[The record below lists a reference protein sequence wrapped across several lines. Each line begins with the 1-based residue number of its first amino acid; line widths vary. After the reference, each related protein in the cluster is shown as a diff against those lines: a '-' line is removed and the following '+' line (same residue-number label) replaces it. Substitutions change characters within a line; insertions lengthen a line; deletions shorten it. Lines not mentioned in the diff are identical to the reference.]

1 MNEPEI
7 MTLEEV
13 AEYLRVSERTV
24 YDWIQKGEIPGG
36 KIGTSW
42 RFKRSDIVEWVNRK
56 MGNTANSTKNTLN
69 LNLNSLLTPDRILI
83 MDDADKKSIIQ
94 QLVSSLA
101 ATEFVESPDDLMSG
115 IIAREQ
121 LMSTGIGFGL
131 AIPHVRLPSIKNI
144 CMAAAVVHNGVSDYE
159 TIDDE
164 QVKLVFMII
173 AGETQHTSHLKLLS
187 QLSAKLKNPLR
198 RARLCDAVDNFHF
211 YEILN
216 SDIQ

>member
-1 MNEPEI
+1 
-7 MTLEEV
+7 
-13 AEYLRVSERTV
+13 
-24 YDWIQKGEIPGG
+24 
-36 KIGTSW
+36 
-42 RFKRSDIVEWVNRK
+42 
-56 MGNTANSTKNTLN
+56 
-69 LNLNSLLTPDRILI
+69 

-131 AIPHVRLPSIKNI
+131 AIPHVRLASIKNI
-144 CMAAAVVHNGVSDYE
+144 CMAAAVVRNGVSDYE

-164 QVKLVFMII
+164 KVKLVFMII